1 MNAAT
6 VIVGVIVLAIFVL
19 AFRNMLKN
27 IISGKGNCSCGCDNC
42 PSSAMCHPAK
52 KEANGKRLDNNK

>member
-19 AFRNMLKN
+19 AFRNVLKN
-27 IISGKGNCSCGCDNC
+27 IISGKGNCSCGCGNC
-42 PSSAMCHPAK
+42 PGSTICHPKK
-52 KEANGKRLDNNK
+52 KEANEKRQVNI